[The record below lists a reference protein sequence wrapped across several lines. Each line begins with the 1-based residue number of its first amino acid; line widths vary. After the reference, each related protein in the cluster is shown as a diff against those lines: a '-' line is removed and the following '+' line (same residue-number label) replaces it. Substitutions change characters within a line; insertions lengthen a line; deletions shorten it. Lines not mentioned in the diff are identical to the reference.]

1 MENSEINQNSDI
13 SEVSDKINNLNV
25 SENKN
30 KEYFDQQDPEEESI
44 IQVDSKTNLRYQK
57 LEELYNKVVPLENYE
72 AAKKKSRCE
81 QARLKVKNQSTF
93 TYGETTFRTMAY
105 MFEVIRQKW
114 GEDAIKPGD
123 FFDLGSVSQKIL
135 LIFFKNKYFSFF
147 RVMVM
152 YVCK

>member
-1 MENSEINQNSDI
+1 MENSEIKNNSDNLEDQ
-13 SEVSDKINNLNV
+13 SNINDINKL
-25 SENKN
+25 ENKN
-30 KEYFDQQDPEEESI
+30 KQYFDKEDPDEESI
-44 IQVDSKTNLRYQK
+44 IEIDTKTNSRYQK
-57 LEELYNKVVPLENYE
+57 LEQLYNQVVPVENYE

-123 FFDLGSVSQKIL
+123 FFDLGSV
-135 LIFFKNKYFSFF
+135 
-147 RVMVM
+147 R
-152 YVCK
+152 

>member
-1 MENSEINQNSDI
+1 MENSEINKNSEI
-13 SEVSDKINNLNV
+13 SEDIISKLHDLKVL
-25 SENKN
+25 ENKN
-30 KEYFDQQDPEEESI
+30 KEYFDQQDPDEESI
-44 IQVDSKTNLRYQK
+44 IVVDTKTNLRYQK
-57 LEELYNKVVPLENYE
+57 LEQLYNQVVPLENYE

-123 FFDLGSVSQKIL
+123 FFDLGSVSK
-135 LIFFKNKYFSFF
+135 
-147 RVMVM
+147 
-152 YVCK
+152 

>member
-1 MENSEINQNSDI
+1 MENSEINKNSEI
-13 SEVSDKINNLNV
+13 SEDIISKLHDLKVL
-25 SENKN
+25 ENKN
-30 KEYFDQQDPEEESI
+30 KEYFDQQDADEESI
-44 IQVDSKTNLRYQK
+44 IVVDTKTNLRYQK
-57 LEELYNKVVPLENYE
+57 LEQLYNQVVPLENYE

-123 FFDLGSVSQKIL
+123 FFDLGSVSK
-135 LIFFKNKYFSFF
+135 
-147 RVMVM
+147 
-152 YVCK
+152 